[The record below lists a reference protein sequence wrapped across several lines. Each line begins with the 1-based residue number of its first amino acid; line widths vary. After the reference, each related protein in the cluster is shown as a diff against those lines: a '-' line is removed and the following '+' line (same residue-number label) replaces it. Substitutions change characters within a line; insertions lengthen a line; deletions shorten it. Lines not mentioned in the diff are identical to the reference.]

1 MERATFERQ
10 PIGDDVEPR
19 CQPSDGSPRQDMMAL
34 NHAGIGAPEHTTETG
49 YAPEPLANGARGAA
63 ELCVRV
69 FWPRKSAWQRHSE
82 LTASDPTERRK
93 CRRGRHCNSQP
104 W

>member
-1 MERATFERQ
+1 MARAMFERQ

-19 CQPSDGSPRQDMMAL
+19 CQPSDGSPRQDMMSL
-34 NHAGIGAPEHTTETG
+34 NHAGNGAPEHTTETG
-49 YAPEPLANGARGAA
+49 YAPKPLANGAHGAL

-82 LTASDPTERRK
+82 RLQATQQNAGNTGED
-93 CRRGRHCNSQP
+93 GIAVVNLG
-104 W
+104 